1 MNYYE
6 HHLGDYAKDTG
17 HLSMLEHGAYRIL
30 LDRYYSTEAGIP
42 EGQVYRLA
50 RARTDDEKAAVD
62 VVLEEF
68 FSLVDGIWIN
78 RRAEEELERFASAQ
92 AETEART
99 ENERDRVRRHRED
112 RSRMF
117 ADLRNVNVIPDWN
130 IKTKELRA
138 LHAKHYNG
146 SQPLPVTAPETLQVN
161 FNNVSDTAYQTP
173 DTRHQSVVVDTP
185 LTPQSGLEPEP
196 DLVAAT
202 RRGEVSCRLRKL
214 GVNVTTADPHLCG
227 WVDANVTDAELD
239 EAVALAREH
248 KPEPDRVPSGYLA
261 KIIDGLVRGRNV
273 TPIRPATGPPQ
284 RRRAAGGYK
293 SVEQLNREA
302 AVRAKAM
309 LFGDKKDYIEGEVI
323 RD

>member
-1 MNYYE
+1 MNYYK

-62 VVLEEF
+62 AVLDEF
-68 FSLVDGIWIN
+68 FSLVDGVWIN

-92 AETEART
+92 AETEVRT

-112 RSRMF
+112 RSRLF

-138 LHAKHYNG
+138 LHATHCND
-146 SQPLPVTAPETLQVN
+146 SQPLPVTSPETLQVN
-161 FNNVSDTAYQTP
+161 FSNVSDTAYQTP
-173 DTRHQSVVVDTP
+173 DTRHQSQCVVTP
-185 LTPQSGLEPEP
+185 LPPVPDSGPEPE
-196 DLVAAT
+196 AGAT
-202 RRGEVSCRLRKL
+202 RRGQLAALLRTQGVDITPANPDLCR
-214 GVNVTTADPHLCG
+214 
-227 WVDANVTDAELD
+227 WVDSGLTDAEAQ
-239 EAVALAREH
+239 EAVDRARLS
-248 KPEPDRVPSGYLA
+248 KPPPDKIPARYLA
-261 KIIDGLVRGRNV
+261 AIVPGVIADRDAL
-273 TPIRPATGPPQ
+273 TGPLPRASPS
-284 RRRAAGGYK
+284 RRTAARK
-293 SVEQLNREA
+293 DVSQLNKEA

-309 LFGDKKDYIEGEVI
+309 LFGDKSNVIEGEVI